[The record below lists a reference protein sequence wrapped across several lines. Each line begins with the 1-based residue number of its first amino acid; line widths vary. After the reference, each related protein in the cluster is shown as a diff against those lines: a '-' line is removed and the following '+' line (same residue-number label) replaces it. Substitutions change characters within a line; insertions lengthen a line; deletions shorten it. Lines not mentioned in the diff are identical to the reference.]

1 MPRSTE
7 CVQLRDQL
15 ISKITPPSCEEVKE
29 IDLDSYNIF
38 DELEEVMEEFKKRKT
53 LIEDIKE
60 LDGRTPYD
68 IYFLKKMIDLEKE
81 LEVEKEEL
89 KPCEYIVKSGKN
101 KGKKCGRVRC
111 STHIKKTHKKTC
123 KGIQAKEK
131 CSRGYCTLIKTCKGY
146 YFYLDDRKT
155 MDFIDPLIKDST

>member
-1 MPRSTE
+1 MTEYTTLDKVEPLVLPRSTE

-15 ISKITPPSCEEVKE
+15 LSKITPNPGESKE

-38 DELEEVMEEFKKRKT
+38 DELGEVMEEFKKMKT

-81 LEVEKEEL
+81 AEEEKEEL
-89 KPCEYIVKSGKN
+89 KPCEWIVKSGKN

-111 STHIKKTHKKTC
+111 STHNKN
-123 KGIQAKEK
+123 
-131 CSRGYCTLIKTCKGY
+131 S
-146 YFYLDDRKT
+146 
-155 MDFIDPLIKDST
+155 

>member
-1 MPRSTE
+1 MTEYTTLDKVEPLVFPLSTE

-15 ISKITPPSCEEVKE
+15 ISKITSIREEVKE

-81 LEVEKEEL
+81 
-89 KPCEYIVKSGKN
+89 P
-101 KGKKCGRVRC
+101 R
-111 STHIKKTHKKTC
+111 
-123 KGIQAKEK
+123 Q
-131 CSRGYCTLIKTCKGY
+131 
-146 YFYLDDRKT
+146 RKRN
-155 MDFIDPLIKDST
+155 